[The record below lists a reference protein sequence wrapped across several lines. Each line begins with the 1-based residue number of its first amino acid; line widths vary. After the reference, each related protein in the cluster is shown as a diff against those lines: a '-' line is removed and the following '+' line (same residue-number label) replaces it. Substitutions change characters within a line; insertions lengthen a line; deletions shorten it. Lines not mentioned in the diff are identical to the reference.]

1 MPNKINKPFRLSIV
15 AASLIAMSSPS
26 LTHAQAI
33 EEITVTGEKIERSI
47 QDTASSVAVFTASQ
61 IEESAIYDLQEVFDR
76 LANVSSANSAE
87 GFTIRGINDRQ
98 VGAAGSSSLASL
110 HIDGAFISRNGIL
123 SGQKDL
129 WDVAQVEVFR
139 GPQSTNQGRNS
150 LAGAIFIRSNDP
162 TYEPEGQ
169 YRVAYGT
176 DNTTTASFAYGG
188 AIIKDQLAY
197 RVSIDNQET
206 DGFTKNITLDD
217 DEIGSNSN
225 TTVRGKLLFEP
236 AAIDGLS
243 ILTTLSYSDNESGD
257 NRSSLID
264 ANGNEI
270 SPFDNL
276 DFSNIP
282 STDDTTQFIATT
294 EINYEINDNWSF
306 TSISSYNDDERI
318 RRDDDDR
325 QATSG
330 PASNNRIE
338 TNETFSQEIRFNF
351 SSDKLNANIGAY
363 YFSNDNDE
371 DLDDILAVSAVQE
384 AIAGD
389 TGIALATFGLNNT
402 NPNFGPIG
410 LVPQL
415 SAGLSQF
422 GIPFPTSASAAQVAS
437 IASDASLLFDNP
449 FLLTNSGDRDQSINN
464 YAIFA
469 NVEYHINDFITV
481 FTGARYDSER
491 VRTSG
496 VIIGSSLS
504 SSAGATEV
512 ASLSNSIASTL
523 NVPAAALALSPA
535 IQGGVDLAAATF
547 INSINSQIDAFNDAD
562 NNDSTNSF
570 SAFLPKVG
578 VTLNWTDNLN
588 TSFSIQRAYR
598 AGGAGVTSGGQFQ
611 FNPEFTTNYDF
622 SLRSQWFDNR
632 LTVNA
637 NIFYVDW
644 EDQQV
649 VAVDPSA
656 LSAAEV
662 FTVNA
667 GASSLFGFELETSFI
682 VNDSFN
688 VYANIGYVETEFE
701 DFIVTVDDGTTT
713 SDLSGNEFNN
723 APPVTASA
731 GFSYD
736 LTSKLRLQ
744 SDINYQ
750 DASFDDLANEFEN
763 DSRTLVNT
771 KVTYRFN
778 DALEVAVVGRNIF
791 DREYIV
797 QSDEFSQNSVVT
809 GTPRTLLVQLQG
821 KF

>member
-1 MPNKINKPFRLSIV
+1 M
-15 AASLIAMSSPS
+15 
-26 LTHAQAI
+26 
-33 EEITVTGEKIERSI
+33 
-47 QDTASSVAVFTASQ
+47 
-61 IEESAIYDLQEVFDR
+61 
-76 LANVSSANSAE
+76 
-87 GFTIRGINDRQ
+87 
-98 VGAAGSSSLASL
+98 
-110 HIDGAFISRNGIL
+110 
-123 SGQKDL
+123 
-129 WDVAQVEVFR
+129 
-139 GPQSTNQGRNS
+139 
-150 LAGAIFIRSNDP
+150 
-162 TYEPEGQ
+162 
-169 YRVAYGT
+169 
-176 DNTTTASFAYGG
+176 
-188 AIIKDQLAY
+188 
-197 RVSIDNQET
+197 
-206 DGFTKNITLDD
+206 
-217 DEIGSNSN
+217 
-225 TTVRGKLLFEP
+225 
-236 AAIDGLS
+236 
-243 ILTTLSYSDNESGD
+243 
-257 NRSSLID
+257 
-264 ANGNEI
+264 
-270 SPFDNL
+270 
-276 DFSNIP
+276 
-282 STDDTTQFIATT
+282 
-294 EINYEINDNWSF
+294 
-306 TSISSYNDDERI
+306 
-318 RRDDDDR
+318 
-325 QATSG
+325 
-330 PASNNRIE
+330 
-338 TNETFSQEIRFNF
+338 
-351 SSDKLNANIGAY
+351 
-363 YFSNDNDE
+363 
-371 DLDDILAVSAVQE
+371 
-384 AIAGD
+384 
-389 TGIALATFGLNNT
+389 
-402 NPNFGPIG
+402 
-410 LVPQL
+410 
-415 SAGLSQF
+415 
-422 GIPFPTSASAAQVAS
+422 
-437 IASDASLLFDNP
+437 
-449 FLLTNSGDRDQSINN
+449 
-464 YAIFA
+464 
-469 NVEYHINDFITV
+469 
-481 FTGARYDSER
+481 
-491 VRTSG
+491 
-496 VIIGSSLS
+496 
-504 SSAGATEV
+504 
-512 ASLSNSIASTL
+512 SNSIASTL
-523 NVPAAALALSPA
+523 NVPAAALALSQA

-562 NNDSTNSF
+562 NNDSSNNF

-622 SLRSQWFDNR
+622 SLRSQWLENR

-682 VNDSFN
+682 VNDSFD